1 MEDFVAEIARFM
13 SLYASDHLTGFVRQ
27 EGGWE
32 VLCEHFRYPEDLESR
47 VWSALVKLGVGLGI
61 ATAASLISSR

>member
-32 VLCEHFRYPEDLESR
+32 VLCEHFRYPSKPNNHNRNLT
-47 VWSALVKLGVGLGI
+47 
-61 ATAASLISSR
+61 ATTRRTQHQRATRQ